1 MALEREDRDA
11 IVRAISDG
19 FAAAQRQQ
27 SQDRTPSGGRSGG
40 GMSFGRG
47 SAQFTGALGDATGMI
62 TRAGGSISDFTKDIA
77 NLSGSIPIIGDLTKA
92 FGMGVTGVV
101 SYLEVTND
109 TFKSLSK
116 VGAGFNGDLGALR
129 AAAASTRMPLDAF
142 ANLVGRNAGA
152 LAGLG
157 AGVNDGAK
165 RFAELSRAMFEDGQT
180 IQGLTNLGYSLEESN
195 ELLLENVARNRR
207 GIRLSGMNEGQVAQA
222 TLKMAENMAF
232 IAEVTGESAE
242 QQRQEMLD
250 AQRDGKNIAAM
261 RLAEI
266 NGARD
271 VSMAFDQ
278 AFQGL
283 NVAGDQAQALLQDY
297 LQVNAPASKM
307 TANFES
313 MNPEIAAT
321 IREMARL
328 SKASNAQISPQ
339 EKQARMAELN
349 ARVQA
354 QVAAAGQD
362 QTRLIVATTGQLSDV
377 GQSMADFYGST
388 ENYQNA
394 VEEQMARMGEGATRE
409 DAARELE
416 RQRRSA
422 IAAQRTGTGTPG
434 QQVSAAI
441 NQATIDLAN
450 GANQVHMTIARNLG
464 ANTELADTA
473 RKALEAIGVAGIGA
487 GALAEGGAE
496 ALIPGQPNDKQLQEE
511 NQFASVFTPLINN
524 NALLTRITNID
535 KMEGFLRN
543 LAEQEGNPELTRLL
557 DNLFGGGRA
566 QGGPISAG
574 KIYRVGE
581 EGPETIIPG
590 IDGTVIPNME
600 NAMDNTASTF
610 RSVMNSV
617 APQMQQMGQNMQT
630 AISNQQ
636 GISDQTSNTL
646 SNMSST
652 FSQQLASN
660 QQDSRQETA
669 DSITGITS
677 TFEQQ
682 LGSMQ
687 RTLGQENSNSL
698 SGMSSMFEQQI
709 GSVQSRLGEENSNSL
724 SGMQSI
730 FENQL
735 GRIQGSLGQETSNSL
750 SGMQSI
756 FDRQFSTILPNLRN
770 TIQRTRENPQMAQ
783 GLQTA
788 IDSFR
793 SEVTSNGPQISTDKM
808 EQALDSLNQSM
819 LQLIQI
825 NNNVARNSAKQA
837 EAIRGAGNLMQGVA
851 IR

>member
-11 IVRAISDG
+11 IVAAIRDG
-19 FAAAQRQQ
+19 FSAGQRQQ
-27 SQDRTPSGGRSGG
+27 SQGRAPSSGGGSGG

-47 SAQFTGALGDATGMI
+47 AAKFSGALGDATGMI
-62 TRAGGSISDFTKDIA
+62 TRAGGSISNFTKDIA
-77 NLSGSIPIIGDLTKA
+77 NLSDNIPIIGGLTKA

-101 SYLEVTND
+101 SYLEITND

-142 ANLVGRNAGA
+142 ADLVGRNAQA

-207 GIRLSGMNEGQVAQA
+207 GIRLSGMSDQQVAQA

-266 NGARD
+266 NGAKD

-283 NVAGDQAQALLQDY
+283 NVAGDTAQALLQDY
-297 LQVNAPASKM
+297 LQLNAPVTKM
-307 TANFES
+307 TADFES

-328 SKASNAQISPQ
+328 SKTSNALISPQ

-354 QVAAAGQD
+354 QVAAAGRD
-362 QTRLIVATTGQLSDV
+362 QTRLIVATTGSLNST
-377 GQSMADFYGST
+377 GQVQADFLADS
-388 ENYQNA
+388 ENYRNA
-394 VEEQMARMGEGATRE
+394 VEAQMAKMGPGTTEKEAS
-409 DAARELE
+409 AELAK
-416 RQRRSA
+416 QRRDA
-422 IAAQRTGTGTPG
+422 IAAQRSGKGTPG
-434 QQVSAAI
+434 QQVSAAL
-441 NQATIDLAN
+441 NQTTIDLAN
-450 GANQVHMTIARNLG
+450 SANQVHMTIARNLG
-464 ANTELADTA
+464 ANTELAETA
-473 RKALEAIGVAGIGA
+473 KKALEAIGVAAA
-487 GALAEGGAE
+487 GTTFLAEGGAE

-524 NALLTRITNID
+524 GALLTKITNID
-535 KMEGFLRN
+535 KMEEFLRSQAAQKN
-543 LAEQEGNPELTRLL
+543 IPELDRLL
-557 DNLFGGGRA
+557 DNLFGGYRA

-600 NAMDNTASTF
+600 NAMDTTASTF
-610 RSVMNSV
+610 RSIMNSV
-617 APQMQQMGQNMQT
+617 APKMQQMGQTMQT
-630 AISNQQ
+630 AISSQQ
-636 GISDQTSNTL
+636 GIGRQTTDTL
-646 SNMSST
+646 SSMTSM
-652 FSQQLASN
+652 FDQQFG
-660 QQDSRQETA
+660 
-669 DSITGITS
+669 SIQKS
-677 TFEQQ
+677 F
-682 LGSMQ
+682 
-687 RTLGQENSNSL
+687 GQENINSL
-698 SGMSSMFEQQI
+698 SGI
-709 GSVQSRLGEENSNSL
+709 
-724 SGMQSI
+724 
-730 FENQL
+730 
-735 GRIQGSLGQETSNSL
+735 
-750 SGMQSI
+750 QSI
-756 FDRQFSTILPNLRN
+756 FDRQFSSMLPNLKN
-770 TIQRTRENPQMAQ
+770 TIQRTRENPQMVQ

-788 IDSFR
+788 IESFR
-793 SEVTSNGPQISTDKM
+793 SEVTSSGPKISTGKM
-808 EQALDSLNQSM
+808 EQALDTLNQSV

>member
-11 IVRAISDG
+11 IVAAIRDG
-19 FAAAQRQQ
+19 FSAGQRQQ
-27 SQDRTPSGGRSGG
+27 SQGRAPSSGGGSGG

-47 SAQFTGALGDATGMI
+47 AAKFSGALGDATGVI

-77 NLSGSIPIIGDLTKA
+77 NLSDNIPLIGDLTKA

-142 ANLVGRNAGA
+142 ANLVGRNAQA

-207 GIRLSGMNEGQVAQA
+207 GIRLSGMSDQQVAQA

-266 NGARD
+266 NGAKD

-283 NVAGDQAQALLQDY
+283 NVAGDTAQALLQDY
-297 LQVNAPASKM
+297 LQLNAPVTKM
-307 TANFES
+307 TADFES

-328 SKASNAQISPQ
+328 SKTSNALISPQ

-354 QVAAAGQD
+354 QVAAAGRD
-362 QTRLIVATTGQLSDV
+362 QTRLIVATTGQLNST
-377 GQSMADFYGST
+377 GQVQAGFLADS
-388 ENYQNA
+388 ENYINA
-394 VEEQMARMGEGATRE
+394 VEEQMAKMGPGTTIEEAS
-409 DAARELE
+409 AELQ
-416 RQRRSA
+416 RQRKSA
-422 IAAQRTGTGTPG
+422 IAAQRSGKGTPG
-434 QQVSAAI
+434 QQVSAAL
-441 NQATIDLAN
+441 NQTTIDLAN
-450 GANQVHMTIARNLG
+450 SANQVHMTIARNLG
-464 ANTELADTA
+464 ANTELAETA
-473 RKALEAIGVAGIGA
+473 KKSIEAIGVLAAGTA
-487 GALAEGGAE
+487 FLAEGGAKT
-496 ALIPGQPNDKQLQEE
+496 LIPGQPNDKQLKEE

-524 NALLTRITNID
+524 GALLTKITNID
-535 KMEGFLRN
+535 GIEGVLRS
-543 LAEQEGNPELTRLL
+543 LAAQKNIPELTRLL
-557 DNLFGGGRA
+557 DNLFGGYRA

-600 NAMDNTASTF
+600 NAMDTTASTF
-610 RSVMNSV
+610 RSIMNSV
-617 APQMQQMGQNMQT
+617 APKMQQMGQTMQT
-630 AISNQQ
+630 AISSQQ
-636 GISDQTSNTL
+636 GIGRQTTDTL
-646 SNMSST
+646 SSMTSM
-652 FSQQLASN
+652 FDQQFG
-660 QQDSRQETA
+660 
-669 DSITGITS
+669 SIQKS
-677 TFEQQ
+677 F
-682 LGSMQ
+682 
-687 RTLGQENSNSL
+687 GQENINSL
-698 SGMSSMFEQQI
+698 SGI
-709 GSVQSRLGEENSNSL
+709 
-724 SGMQSI
+724 
-730 FENQL
+730 
-735 GRIQGSLGQETSNSL
+735 
-750 SGMQSI
+750 QSI
-756 FDRQFSTILPNLRN
+756 FDRQFSSMLPNLKN
-770 TIQRTRENPQMAQ
+770 TIQRTRENPQMVQ

-788 IDSFR
+788 IESFR
-793 SEVTSNGPQISTDKM
+793 SEVTSSGPKISTGKM
-808 EQALDSLNQSM
+808 EQALDTLNQSV